1 MADFG
6 SKGSQAG
13 GGTFA
18 PHSGSAPAP
27 KKSPDVAATG
37 TSAKAAGF
45 IQPIGGN
52 NDKNKAK

>member
-6 SKGSQAG
+6 SKGSQTG
-13 GGTFA
+13 GGTFP
-18 PHSGSAPAP
+18 PHAGSAPAP

-37 TSAKAAGF
+37 TSTTAAGF